1 MMNTK
6 KTSIIFASALM
17 FSAVAAFAE
26 GDAAVA
32 EKQTSLLQK
41 LDSLNQSILGLRLGG
56 TAKAGAL
63 TSMASSDQFLDQSAT
78 QENQGYTDV
87 NLRFLAQPSSETRL
101 DVQLRLHKD
110 WQSGVD
116 ENNNPAIGHWFS
128 YDGNILNNHVDFNLG
143 YMRVAYSPLTIFT
156 PQMEILQEP
165 EIFAQ
170 NRVEA
175 LAARNLDTT
184 SRRLMQGLNAAYHS
198 GAVGSIDNIYAQVTG
213 SRMRN
218 TAKKNDQV
226 FFDFDWSDRYAYG
239 LRGGVELFGAN
250 VGANYVSVLP
260 PSFHAF
266 PRNGT
271 ERYDYVR

>member
-1 MMNTK
+1 
-6 KTSIIFASALM
+6 
-17 FSAVAAFAE
+17 
-26 GDAAVA
+26 
-32 EKQTSLLQK
+32 
-41 LDSLNQSILGLRLGG
+41 
-56 TAKAGAL
+56 
-63 TSMASSDQFLDQSAT
+63 MASSDQFLDQSAT

-170 NRVEA
+170 NRAEA

-213 SRMRN
+213 SR
-218 TAKKNDQV
+218 TAQHRKEERPGV
-226 FFDFDWSDRYAYG
+226 
-239 LRGGVELFGAN
+239 LRLRLVR
-250 VGANYVSVLP
+250 P
-260 PSFHAF
+260 PMLRS
-266 PRNGT
+266 PWWC
-271 ERYDYVR
+271 